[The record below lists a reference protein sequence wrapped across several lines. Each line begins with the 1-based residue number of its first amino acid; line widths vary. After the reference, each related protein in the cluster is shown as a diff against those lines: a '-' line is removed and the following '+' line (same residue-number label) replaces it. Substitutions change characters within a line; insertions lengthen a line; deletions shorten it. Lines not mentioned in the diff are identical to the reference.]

1 MPDNRFFYYD
11 HDACT
16 FVEVEPS
23 RKGLWLKAGA
33 ILCLSLVLSAVGIG
47 VLSTVTTS
55 PAEVAQAE
63 EIDALRGQLASAHSQ
78 LTSFFLSMTM
88 KEALESNSKNRH
100 MYEELLDS
108 LVGMALDSRSQEL
121 RSRVGGAVF
130 CPVRLRALLW
140 TSLVALWW
148 YARVKSASH
157 ASQ

>member
-1 MPDNRFFYYD
+1 MR
-11 HDACT
+11 
-16 FVEVEPS
+16 
-23 RKGLWLKAGA
+23 
-33 ILCLSLVLSAVGIG
+33 
-47 VLSTVTTS
+47 
-55 PAEVAQAE
+55 
-63 EIDALRGQLASAHSQ
+63 HSQ